1 MDRVFDSNGRIV
13 GPSKPTKTLRTV
25 KKMLAIDSGDRDL
38 AKFPTNGD
46 IVIYL
51 PRVYEN
57 VVSIRLVAAEFPAGS
72 NVDMTQY
79 LYFLLDIEGLNKCDE
94 CAPGA
99 ERSGFPDGYFA
110 KIPLSGEGT
119 KAEFYNDHSAQENVC
134 VYRPPIGKLDRL
146 RIITRLHLLNSKIN
160 WNSEYSLTFE
170 FEMLDNS
177 FDEFS
182 SFETR
187 LSH

>member
-25 KKMLAIDSGDRDL
+25 KKMLSIDSGDRDL
-38 AKFPTNGD
+38 AKYPNNGD
-46 IVIYL
+46 VVIYL

-57 VVSIRLVAAEFPAGS
+57 VVSIRLVAAEFPPTKNSAF
-72 NVDMTQY
+72 
-79 LYFLLDIEGLNKCDE
+79 LYFLIDIEGLNKCDE

-110 KIPLSGEGT
+110 KIPILGT
-119 KAEFYNDHSAQENVC
+119 STTGEFYNDHSAQENIC

-146 RIITRLHLLNSKIN
+146 HIVMRTHLAEVLLDWGNK
-160 WNSEYSLTFE
+160 EYSLTFE

-177 FDEFS
+177 FDDFS